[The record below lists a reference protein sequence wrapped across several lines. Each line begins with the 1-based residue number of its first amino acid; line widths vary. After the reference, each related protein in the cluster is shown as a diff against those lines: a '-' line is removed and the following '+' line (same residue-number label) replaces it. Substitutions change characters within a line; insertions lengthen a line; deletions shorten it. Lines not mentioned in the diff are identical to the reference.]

1 MNRQRKLPFRYAYA
15 IYLLLILVASIIPSA
30 GVGKIEMNLF
40 TLRIDY
46 PLHALAFIPIPIFAF
61 LGNGLN
67 CTSFQWNVM
76 LTLAT
81 ILALGAE
88 FIQLLVPSR
97 TFNPF
102 DLLCNLLGL
111 SIGILIARIWCR
123 INTRKHSITI

>member
-1 MNRQRKLPFRYAYA
+1 MNRQMKVPFRIAYA
-15 IYLLLILVASIIPSA
+15 AYLLLILVVSIIPSA
-30 GVGKIEMNLF
+30 GVGSIEMNLF

-46 PLHALAFIPIPIFAF
+46 PLHALAFLPIPIFAF
-61 LGNGLN
+61 LGNELN
-67 CTSFQWNVM
+67 CTSFQWNLM

-111 SIGILIARIWCR
+111 SIGILIVRIWCR
-123 INTRKHSITI
+123 RNRQGRSITL